1 MKKQCVG
8 GGGNTI
14 NDSHWLGS
22 ARRVISPNANER
34 PAGEISAVV
43 LHGISLPPGEFGG
56 DAIERLFT
64 NTLDLDAHPAFA
76 AIASLRVSAHLLIRR
91 DGECVQFV
99 AFDRRAWHA
108 GKSRWLDERLPR
120 QGQPFIQRQPLIQ
133 HQGQLREGLN
143 DFTVGIELEGTD
155 ERPYREAQYRALSG
169 VLGALMQRY
178 PAISSAR
185 ITSHAHIAP
194 LRKTDPGPAFDWA
207 YLRRC
212 LTEIV

>member
-1 MKKQCVG
+1 MKYQNVG
-8 GGGNTI
+8 GG
-14 NDSHWLGS
+14 DSAVIDGHWLGS
-22 ARRVISPNANER
+22 ARRVTSPNANER

-64 NTLDLDAHPAFA
+64 NTLDPDGHPAFA

-99 AFDRRAWHA
+99 PFDRRAWHA
-108 GKSRWLDERLPR
+108 GESRWLDERLPR
-120 QGQPFIQRQPLIQ
+120 QGKSLIQRQR
-133 HQGQLREGLN
+133 QLREGLN

-155 ERPYREAQYRALSG
+155 EIPYREAQYRALAR

-212 LTEIV
+212 LAEIV